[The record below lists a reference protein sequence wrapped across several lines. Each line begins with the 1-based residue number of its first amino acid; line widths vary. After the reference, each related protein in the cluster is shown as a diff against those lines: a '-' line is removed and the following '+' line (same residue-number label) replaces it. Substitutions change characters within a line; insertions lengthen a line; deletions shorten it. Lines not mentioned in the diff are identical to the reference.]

1 MKTDKQIRKE
11 IKKRLRRDN
20 WDAFLTNLKAFFFVF
35 VVISASIIII
45 SPLFLHLDNVF
56 KDNPIIH
63 LDKTGMIVTGIFSIV
78 TLLILL
84 FFIVLM
90 IWAIILNIVDKIK
103 ENREWL
109 DMQVE
114 REKLRLEIMQNDL
127 DKE

>member
-20 WDAFLTNLKAFFFVF
+20 WSSFLTNLKAFFFVF
-35 VVISASIIII
+35 IIFSISTIII
-45 SPLFLHLDNVF
+45 SPLFLHLDNIF
-56 KDNPIIH
+56 RDNPIIS

-78 TLLILL
+78 TLLVLL
-84 FFIVLM
+84 FTVVLFIGG
-90 IWAIILNIVDKIK
+90 IIFSIVVKIK

-114 REKLRLEIMQNDL
+114 REKLRLEIMQNDMN
-127 DKE
+127 KE

>member
-20 WDAFLTNLKAFFFVF
+20 WSSFLTNLKAFFFVF